1 MRPFAVVGPATVV
14 ALFFSAAAATAS
26 LSACGGSDGDPVL
39 TKAGSGKGGSSSQG
53 GSGGNGASTGSGRT
67 FAVGGACDGPQ
78 QTVFPAGQKVVVDC
92 DIWRGP
98 DAIYR
103 AITAM
108 NACCTSNDRALP
120 VYNQLIPPLQQLY
133 LFQAGLWQQDAER
146 GDIVVNMARVEACE
160 AAVTAAL
167 PAIQQCK
174 GDFEFIDLLAT
185 CSDLVDGQLAVG
197 TPCAD
202 TDSCASPASCQGAD
216 DKTQQK
222 GTCQPPSPLGGVC
235 PNGNLS
241 PQFGTDSHPYCAPGG
256 VCSQNE
262 CIATI
267 AEGGACKNDNSC
279 ATRRCVAGVCTAPL
293 PSKSAVGGVCG
304 TTSDCVSS
312 TRCVGGV
319 CEARLGGGEACTDGS
334 DACGT
339 FCESGKCWG
348 TFCGISH
355 F

>member
-1 MRPFAVVGPATVV
+1 MRLLAVAGPSV
-14 ALFFSAAAATAS
+14 AVAVFVFAAA
-26 LSACGGSDGDPVL
+26 LPACGGSDGDPIL
-39 TKAGSGKGGSSSQG
+39 TKSGSGKGGSSQG
-53 GSGGNGASTGSGRT
+53 GGGNGGAGSTDSGRT
-67 FAVGGACDGPQ
+67 FDVAGACTGRQ
-78 QTVFPAGQKVVVDC
+78 QTVYPAGQKVLVDC
-92 DIWRGP
+92 DVWRGP

-108 NACCTSNDRALP
+108 NTCCTNNDRALP
-120 VYNQLIPPLQQLY
+120 IYGQLIPPLQQLY
-133 LFQAGLWQQDAER
+133 LFQPALWQQDAER
-146 GDIVVNMARVEACE
+146 GDIVVNIPRVEACE

-174 GDFEFIDLLAT
+174 GDFEFIELLT
-185 CSDLVDGQLAVG
+185 VCSDLVDGQLPVG
-197 TPCAD
+197 KLCAD

-216 DKTQQK
+216 EKSQQK
-222 GTCQPPSPLGGVC
+222 GTCQPPSPIGGVC

-241 PQFGTDSHPYCAPGG
+241 PQFGTDRHPYCAPGA

-262 CIATI
+262 CIPTV
-267 AEGGACKNDNSC
+267 AEGGACTNDNSC
-279 ATRRCVAGVCTAPL
+279 ESRRCVLGKCGAPL
-293 PSKSAVGGVCG
+293 AAPSAVGGTCG
-304 TTSDCVSS
+304 TTNDCVSS

-319 CEARLGGGEACTDGS
+319 CETRLAGGEACVDGG
-334 DACGT
+334 DDCGT